1 MLFRK
6 DGPVAVYKSGL
17 ASSVISALIGFSC
30 LSASSLSEADPSSLV
45 RLQMY
50 CAILLSLC
58 QVLIPRRPEVFT
70 EDGRAVD
77 FEDSASALS
86 RYSMNWCNAALVLA
100 AKSGTLEALPILNH
114 DTRSASQPLI
124 KVLSS
129 EAYIWN
135 RILMERFRGFAKQW
149 TFMFLRSVMALG
161 SPYCIWR
168 LLRCLEEPKQR
179 PNEGWMWL
187 MGIGASTIC
196 YGIINHQLIWVQW
209 SEMGIPV
216 KAQLVTSLFQKI
228 LRGKD
233 SKEQKK
239 TSSPGST
246 NAPDAINLVLSDANL
261 LAKFTS
267 VNYLI
272 GSTILKLI
280 STAFFLLNL
289 LGWQSCLVAI
299 ATTML
304 CLSVQTVTV
313 KRLHAARKILE
324 ASRGRTTRVMK
335 EALYALREI
344 KFSSLE
350 APWEAHI
357 NTVRE
362 DELKHLYW
370 THRATTLRRVWGT
383 TTPFLIATASISTYL
398 YMGGQATPSIVFPMV
413 TVLPQLQETMRQTP
427 LVLLDYYVSITTSR
441 RLDKYLASPEQEN
454 VLEPSPDGQVLFQ
467 DAAIAW
473 PSNGA
478 GQSGVTSGKPGAA
491 AAQRFSLHDLNLT
504 FPTGELSI
512 ISGKTGTGKSL
523 LLAAILG
530 EVDLLDGHI
539 KAPSIADNLPVA
551 YVSQTPWLQS
561 TTIKDNILFGHN
573 FNKQRYNAVLA
584 ACALLPDLATMA
596 DGDQTQ
602 IGLKGVKLSGGQRA
616 RLAFARA
623 LYSPAQLL
631 VIDDIFSAVD
641 THVSNAILD
650 ALTGNLCKGR
660 SRILVTH
667 HVSLCLPS
675 TRYLVHIEN
684 NTIAY
689 AGKPESAKE
698 IEQIT
703 SKDFVEL
710 EVMTEEDEVG
720 LNDNKS
726 SANGKKLDEIP
737 KYKNS
742 RSDLSLYRRFF
753 SAAGGFTFV
762 FFWIAGLVFTGLLDA
777 LTSYLLGRVK
787 SIDAAQKP
795 EPTQSPTP
803 ITSYTS
809 SLQHNLQLY
818 LGNSL
823 LLIAVECISSQ
834 HAQSGSLRTS
844 RLLFRQMTFRV
855 LRMPLWWLD
864 ATPFGQTFRTF
875 TMDARSVDDWALAIM
890 SDCANGFVKLTII
903 ICIGYA
909 ASSPFPSR

>member
-1 MLFRK
+1 MLFGK
-6 DGPVAVYKSGL
+6 DGPVAVYRSGL
-17 ASSVISALIGFSC
+17 ASSLVSALLAFSC
-30 LSASSLSEADPSSLV
+30 LSASSFGGAHPSSLV

-50 CAILLSLC
+50 CAILLSLS
-58 QVLIPRRPEVFT
+58 QVMIPRRPELFT

-77 FEDSASALS
+77 FEDSASALC

-100 AKSGTLEALPILNH
+100 AKSGTLEALPVLNY

-124 KVLSS
+124 KISSS
-129 EAYIWN
+129 EAYVWN
-135 RILMERFRGFAKQW
+135 RIFMERFRGLAKQW
-149 TFMFLRSVMALG
+149 TLMLLRSVIALG
-161 SPYCIWR
+161 SPYCILR
-168 LLRCLEEPKQR
+168 LLRCLEEPEQR
-179 PNEGWMWL
+179 PKEAWMWL
-187 MGIGASTIC
+187 MCIGASTIF

-216 KAQLVTSLFQKI
+216 KAQLVMSVFQKI

-239 TSSPGST
+239 SSSSAST

-280 STAFFLLNL
+280 STAFFLFDL

-324 ASRGRTTRVMK
+324 ASRGRTTGVMK

-357 NTVRE
+357 NAVRD
-362 DELKHLYW
+362 DELKHLYR
-370 THRATTLRRVWGT
+370 THTATTLRRVWGT

-398 YMGGQATPSIVFPMV
+398 YMGGHATPSIVFPMV
-413 TVLPQLQETMRQTP
+413 TVLPQLQETLRQTP

-441 RLDKYLASPEQEN
+441 RLDRYLASPEQEN

-467 DAAIAW
+467 NATISW
-473 PSNGA
+473 PSNETR
-478 GQSGVTSGKPGAA
+478 QSGVTSGKPDVA

-512 ISGKTGTGKSL
+512 ISGRTGAGKSL

-539 KAPSIADNLPVA
+539 QAPSIADNLPVA

-561 TTIKDNILFGHN
+561 TTIKDNILFGHI
-573 FNKQRYNAVLA
+573 FNKKRYNAVLA

-631 VIDDIFSAVD
+631 VIDDIFSALD
-641 THVSNAILD
+641 THVSNAILN

-675 TRYLVHIEN
+675 ARYLVHIEN

-689 AGKPESAKE
+689 AGSPESANG

-703 SKDFVEL
+703 PKDFVEL
-710 EVMTEEDEVG
+710 EVMTEDD
-720 LNDNKS
+720 DNKS
-726 SANGKKLDEIP
+726 SVNSKKPGERPKDE
-737 KYKNS
+737 NS

-753 SAAGGFTFV
+753 SAAGGFSFV
-762 FFWIAGLVFTGLLDA
+762 FFWIAGLVITGLLDA
-777 LTSYLLGRVK
+777 LASYLLGRVR
-787 SIDAAQKP
+787 SDDDDARQPKP
-795 EPTQSPTP
+795 TSSLIPVV
-803 ITSYTS
+803 SYTRN
-809 SLQHNLQLY
+809 LQHNLQLY
-818 LGNSL
+818 LGTSI
-823 LLIAVECISSQ
+823 LLIAVECVSSQ
-834 HAQSGSLRTS
+834 YAQLGSLRAS
-844 RLLFRQMTFRV
+844 RFLFRQMTFRV
-855 LRMPLWWLD
+855 LHMPLQWLD
-864 ATPFGQTFRTF
+864 ATPFGQTFRNF
-875 TMDARSVDDWALAIM
+875 TMDARSVDDWALVIM
-890 SDCANGFVKLTII
+890 SDCANGFVKLTTI
-903 ICIGYA
+903 ICIGYT
-909 ASSPFPSR
+909 ASSPFRPDN